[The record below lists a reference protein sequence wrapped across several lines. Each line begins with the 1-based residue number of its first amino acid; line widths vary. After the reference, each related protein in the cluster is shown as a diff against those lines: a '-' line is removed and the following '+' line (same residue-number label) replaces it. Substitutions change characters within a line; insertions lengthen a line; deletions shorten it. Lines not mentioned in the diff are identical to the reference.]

1 MSIEEELKLQE
12 KSLIEKR
19 NLFKARLVYYGLGK
33 TEIDLIMND
42 VLELVKITASY
53 SYTKG
58 RLKKNNSHG

>member
-1 MSIEEELKLQE
+1 MTSEEEIKVKEQE
-12 KSLIEKR
+12 LIEKR

-58 RLKKNNSHG
+58 RLKK

>member
-1 MSIEEELKLQE
+1 MTIEEQLQIE
-12 KSLIEKR
+12 EQKLIEKR

-42 VLELVKITASY
+42 VLELVKITANY

-58 RLKKNNSHG
+58 RLKK

>member
-1 MSIEEELKLQE
+1 MTSEEEIKVKEQE
-12 KSLIEKR
+12 LIEKR

-42 VLELVKITASY
+42 VLEIVKITASY

-58 RLKKNNSHG
+58 RLKK

>member
-1 MSIEEELKLQE
+1 MTSEEEIKVKEQE
-12 KSLIEKR
+12 LIEKR

-42 VLELVKITASY
+42 VLDLIKITASY

-58 RLKKNNSHG
+58 RLKK